1 MKKYNIGLDIGTTS
15 VGWAVVECNKQ
26 KIMRKGNRQLWGVRL
41 FEEANTAE
49 ARRMFRSTRRRY
61 DRRRER
67 IRLLQE
73 EFKEEMNKVD
83 SNFFIKLKESKFKE
97 TDTKNKTIFL
107 SDEERKLIKNYNSR
121 FKTIYHLR
129 QHLMNSNEK
138 EDIRL
143 IYLAMHHII
152 KYRGNFNHS
161 NDKNFNIENLN
172 IKEGLINLFNNYF
185 SYINSE
191 YFDDYNQ
198 IIDLDEFAN
207 ALEIQD
213 RNDMKIKIKSV
224 LLDSGIFDNKMVTE
238 FQKMF
243 LGNKFNVGTI
253 LSIESNDKDLSNL
266 SISLNGDDLDNQEK
280 MDKIEELCG
289 NKIEI
294 IYTMK
299 ELYDSIFLKKLFSVS
314 GINSI
319 SSLMVYK
326 YDKYNEQLKNIKLTM
341 KKDKKIFKEFFKG
354 ENCIYNQYVCN
365 KLTSQEFAKKVND
378 AISKIGI
385 NETFDES
392 EFLPKITSTENGKY
406 PYQLNKNEL
415 EEIIKKQS
423 KYYPFLENTTSTG
436 ELKIVKLL
444 EFKIPYYVGPLK
456 NNENIKGENHFAW
469 IIKNSNE
476 KVTPYNFD
484 EVVNKEATAEKFITR
499 MISKC
504 TYLIKENALPNNSIL
519 YCKFKVMNEL
529 KQIKING
536 ERIDNDM
543 QHKIIDELFLK
554 VNGKISNKKFKDYL
568 LSSNYYSMYPE
579 LNVTGYSADDA
590 FANNIQPYIDFFG
603 DNGIFKDTNY
613 TENDAE
619 KIIEW
624 ITIFEDKSIL
634 ENKVRNT
641 YPLLNDKA
649 INEIKK
655 KKYKG
660 WGNLSKKLLT
670 EKYYVQ
676 KDSNVKKSI
685 LDLMYESK
693 DNFMQ
698 ILNDKEYKFQDMI
711 KEINN
716 FDENISKLSY
726 DVINELSTSPANKRG
741 IYQALCVL
749 DEIISFIGYQPEN
762 IMIEMAR
769 SDEKKERKDDRKKYL
784 EKLYDK
790 CKSEIND
797 YNSLK
802 SKLKESTIDNEKM
815 YLYFIQEGK
824 CLYSGKSID
833 INNLNSG
840 EYEVDHII
848 PRTLIKD
855 NSIDNKALVC
865 RECNQEKAANYV
877 LPKEYINKN
886 IEWWKHL
893 RKIGLISAK
902 KFYKLTRKEY
912 KDEDIEV
919 FINRQLV
926 ETRQITKH
934 VANII
939 SSLYKKPKVVYLKA
953 NLSHNYRDKFE
964 LYKFR
969 DINDYHH
976 AHDAY
981 LAAVLGEYKEKY
993 LKFDVNFDF
1002 VREYNQKLRESKN
1015 YKKLSYG
1022 YVINSLDNDTF
1033 NVFSSLT
1040 QKYFDNKTGELLF
1053 NVKEFN
1059 DRVENT
1065 LYRND
1070 IMVSRKSEIRTGM
1083 MYKQTIKPKEDGLV
1097 RLKKD
1102 MPTGLY
1108 GGYTNV
1114 ETTYLSL
1121 VKYKEKIK
1129 LIGIPYEIALKS
1141 KNDINAKNDFII
1153 KTLKLK
1159 NYNEFII
1166 IKDFIPYETE
1176 MIIKK
1181 HNVYIK
1187 GYSTSKKTCEV
1198 SNAIQLKLSKY
1209 NQKRWKREL
1218 NFCLN
1223 ILNPEKYLLT
1233 IENIEA
1239 FKNNLKDI
1247 INELFNLKNKFP
1259 LFMNE
1264 IEKIQNQI
1272 ELDSLNILDY
1282 RKIIREL
1289 FTIYHCNSKNGNLK
1303 EYGLGDR
1310 IGRLSGYN
1318 ISTGTIITKSVTGIR
1333 ERKYEF

>member
-15 VGWAVVECNKQ
+15 VGWAVVECDKQ

-49 ARRMFRSTRRRY
+49 ARRLFRSTRRRY

-73 EFKEEMNKVD
+73 EFKNEINKVD
-83 SNFFIKLKESKFKE
+83 PNFFIKLKESKFKD

-107 SDEERKLIKNYNSR
+107 ADDERKLIKEYNSK

-129 QHLMNSNEK
+129 YHLMNSNEK

-152 KYRGNFNHS
+152 KYRGNFNYTD
-161 NDKNFNIENLN
+161 NNFNIDNLD
-172 IKEGLINLFNNYF
+172 IKERLINFFNNYF
-185 SYINSE
+185 NHINSE
-191 YFDDYNQ
+191 F
-198 IIDLDEFAN
+198 LDEFAEIIDIDELAK

-213 RNDMKIKIKSV
+213 RNDLKIKIKSI
-224 LLDSGIFDNKMVTE
+224 LSESDIFDNKIITE

-243 LGNKFNVGTI
+243 LGNKFNIGTI
-253 LSIESNDKDLSNL
+253 LAIESNDKELSNL

-280 MDKIEELCG
+280 MDKVEELCG
-289 NKIEI
+289 DKIEI
-294 IYTMK
+294 IYIMK
-299 ELYDSIFLKKLFSVS
+299 ELYDSIFLKKLFSVP

-319 SSLMVYK
+319 SSLMIYK
-326 YDKYNEQLKNIKLTM
+326 FDKYHNQLKNIKLKM
-341 KKDKKIFKEFFKG
+341 KQDKKLFKEFFKD
-354 ENCIYNQYVCN
+354 ENCIYNQYVNN

-378 AISKIGI
+378 AFSKIGL
-385 NETFDES
+385 NEVIDEN
-392 EFLPKITSTENGKY
+392 ELLPKITSTENGKY

-423 KYYPFLENTTSTG
+423 KYYPFLKETTNNG

-456 NNENIKGENHFAW
+456 NNENKKDENHFAW

-476 KVTPYNFD
+476 KITPYNFD

-499 MISKC
+499 MISNC
-504 TYLIKENALPNNSIL
+504 TYLIKEEALPNNSIL

-536 ERIDNDM
+536 ERIDNDI

-568 LSSNYYSMYPE
+568 FSSNYYSMYPE
-579 LNVTGYSADDA
+579 LNITGYSADNA
-590 FANNIQPYIDFFG
+590 FANNMQPYIDFFG
-603 DNGIFKDTNY
+603 ENGIFKGTNY
-613 TENDAE
+613 TEDDAE
-619 KIIEW
+619 NIIKW
-624 ITIFEDKSIL
+624 ITIFEDKYIL
-634 ENKVRNT
+634 ENKVRYN
-641 YPLLNDKA
+641 YPSLSDNA

-660 WGNLSKKLLT
+660 WGSLSKKLLT
-670 EKYYVQ
+670 KKYYVE
-676 KDSNVKKSI
+676 KDSGVKKSI
-685 LDLMYESK
+685 LDLMYNTK

-698 ILNDKEYKFQDMI
+698 ILNDDKYKFQDMI
-711 KEINN
+711 REINN
-716 FDENISKLSY
+716 FDETIKKFNY
-726 DVINELSTSPANKRG
+726 DTVKELATSPANKRG

-749 DEIISFIGYQPEN
+749 DEIIKFIGYEPEN

-784 EKLYDK
+784 EKIYEK
-790 CKSEIND
+790 CKSEINN

-802 SKLKESTIDNEKM
+802 SKLNESIIDNEKM

-824 CLYSGKSID
+824 CLYSGTPID

-865 RECNQEKAANYV
+865 RKYNQEKAASYV
-877 LPKEYINKN
+877 LPKEYRNNN

-902 KFYKLTRKEY
+902 KFYNLTRKEY
-912 KDEDIEV
+912 KDEDIEG

-939 SSLYKKPKVVYLKA
+939 NSLYKKTKVVYLKA

-969 DINDYHH
+969 DINDCHH

-1002 VREYNQKLRESKN
+1002 VREYNQELRKSKN
-1015 YKKLSYG
+1015 YKNLNYG

-1033 NVFSSLT
+1033 DIFSALT
-1040 QKYFDNKTGELLF
+1040 QKYFDSKTGELIF
-1053 NVKEFN
+1053 DVKEFN
-1059 DRVENT
+1059 NRVENT

-1083 MYKQTIKPKEDGLV
+1083 MYKQTIKPKADGLV

-1108 GGYTNV
+1108 GGYTNI

-1141 KNDINAKNDFII
+1141 KNNINEKNDFII
-1153 KTLKLK
+1153 KTLNLK
-1159 NYNEFII
+1159 GYDEFII
-1166 IKDFIPYETE
+1166 VKDFIPYETE
-1176 MIIKK
+1176 IITKN

-1187 GYSTSKKTCEV
+1187 GYSTSNKSCEV

-1209 NQKRWKREL
+1209 NQIRWKREL

-1223 ILNPEKYLLT
+1223 ILNFEKYLLT
-1233 IENIEA
+1233 IENIED

-1247 INELFNLKNKFP
+1247 IKELFNLKNKFP
-1259 LFMNE
+1259 LFANE
-1264 IEKIQNQI
+1264 IEKIQNKLD
-1272 ELDSLNILDY
+1272 LDSLDISDY

-1289 FTIYHCNSKNGNLK
+1289 LTIYHCNSKNGNLK
-1303 EYGLGDR
+1303 DYGLGDR
-1310 IGRLSGYN
+1310 IGRLSGFN
-1318 ISTGTIITKSVTGIR
+1318 ISTGTIITKSVTGIW